1 MVYETRCI
9 TCKNRDLEKIE
20 NMEIEGKEKEVLRTK
35 VKLYKYIG
43 ETSRSSYERR
53 WEHLNDMAQKF
64 KPHAQACY
72 RSTS

>member
-1 MVYETRCI
+1 
-9 TCKNRDLEKIE
+9 
-20 NMEIEGKEKEVLRTK
+20 MEIEGKEKEVLRTK